1 MLPAVLLKIL
11 MASPSANVELGITM
25 EPPVLTC
32 TYLPTSAVVNVYELV
47 FVPTGGMLLKPTAF
61 VPSTVQLDNVP
72 DEGVPRTG
80 VTNVGDVAKANTVPV
95 PVVV

>member
-1 MLPAVLLKIL
+1 MLPEVLLKMLIAL
-11 MASPSANVELGITM
+11 PSAKVEVGITI

-32 TYLPTSAVVNVYELV
+32 TYLPTSPVVSVYELV

-61 VPSTVQLDNVP
+61 VPSTVHEDNTP
-72 DEGVPRTG
+72 CEGVPSAG

-95 PVVV
+95 PSVV